1 MLVRDKMTLNP
12 VTATPDMSLTDALR
26 LMNDRK
32 IRRLPV
38 VDSHGRLAGII
49 SDRDLAFQLA
59 LTSQLQFAGLRGF
72 VPDER
77 LFLYIPVSLAVSER
91 ICPLVMVGSSLK
103 IASAF
108 IDPDLSYLEQR
119 FPNLDV
125 ELVLAARGEILAA
138 LAHIARGR

>member
-1 MLVRDKMTLNP
+1 MARSDQSERDLR
-12 VTATPDMSLTDALR
+12 ALQGKA
-26 LMNDRK
+26 L
-32 IRRLPV
+32 L
-38 VDSHGRLAGII
+38 SALEGRARPGERPEELLLDLGII

-59 LTSQLQFAGLRGF
+59 LTSQLQFVGLRGF
-72 VPDER
+72 VPDAR
-77 LFLYIPVSLAVSER
+77 LFLYTPVSLAVAER

>member
-1 MLVRDKMTLNP
+1 MARSDQSEQDLR
-12 VTATPDMSLTDALR
+12 SLQGRAL
-26 LMNDRK
+26 LSALE
-32 IRRLPV
+32 RRARPGERPEELLL
-38 VDSHGRLAGII
+38 DLGII

-91 ICPLVMVGSSLK
+91 ICPLVMVGNSLK